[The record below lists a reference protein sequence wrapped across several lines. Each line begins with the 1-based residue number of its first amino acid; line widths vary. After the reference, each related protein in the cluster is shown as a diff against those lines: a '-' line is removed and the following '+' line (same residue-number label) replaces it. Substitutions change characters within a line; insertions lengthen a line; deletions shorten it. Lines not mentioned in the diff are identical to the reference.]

1 MPLHRQPELQSA
13 HDVIRRLSAVSAEL
27 ASCLDAV
34 ILELHKAEP
43 FEPDPGLV
51 RCAQNLA
58 ATQVAI
64 TQQILLLTRLIETD
78 EQPTLFEAQPQQQ
91 GGPFELL
98 QAQTLP
104 QTIPGPER
112 ETFPNRPVQ
121 ALPSPPKALP
131 HITQSALEPVRL
143 QPTQS
148 LHRAARIYAAQE
160 PTPARLGPSVQR
172 AQVEPS
178 VGVITRILTSRLT
191 VIIGLI
197 ALIVG
202 LWSII
207 LSPGEPTTAQL
218 VPGGQTENGAAPT
231 SETDP
236 MADKLQ
242 QRLSDTIESKGEDKA
257 STAAPEREE
266 AANVPASTFT
276 TAPLSH
282 PTVVVMPPAKPAAN
296 PEEEAIAEDAPS
308 EPARP
313 AAVAAPAV
321 QRPVASD
328 IKTVKPPATTPKETE
343 QKIDKPAPVAAKPK
357 VQEPAAFKTTVK
369 PTPQPV
375 QKFAPVIL
383 VLRDGKVA
391 LQIYQDLQK
400 RHPAV
405 LGGKTAELRSFTG
418 TDQTPWVKL
427 LAVPSVSK
435 EEAEA
440 ICQQLGSEGKALGC
454 NVVPY

>member
-1 MPLHRQPELQSA
+1 MPLHRQPELQST

-34 ILELHKAEP
+34 IIELHRAEP

-78 EQPTLFEAQPQQQ
+78 EQPILFEAQSQQQ

-104 QTIPGPER
+104 QTIPGPDR
-112 ETFPNRPVQ
+112 GTFLDRPIQ
-121 ALPSPPKALP
+121 ARPSNTRALP
-131 HITQSALEPVRL
+131 HITRSTLEPFKL
-143 QPTQS
+143 QPTQA
-148 LHRAARIYAAQE
+148 LRRTALIYGAQE
-160 PTPARLGPSVQR
+160 PTPARLGPSSQR
-172 AQVEPS
+172 ERNEPS
-178 VGVITRILTSRLT
+178 LGVVKRILTSRLS

-207 LSPGEPTTAQL
+207 LNPGEPTPAQL
-218 VPGGQTENGAAPT
+218 VPGGRTENGTAP
-231 SETDP
+231 STDTDR
-236 MADKLQ
+236 MADKRR
-242 QRLSDTIESKGEDKA
+242 QRLSDTVESKGGDEP
-257 STAAPEREE
+257 STGVAERED
-266 AANVPASTFT
+266 AANAPASTFT
-276 TAPLSH
+276 TAPLSQ
-282 PTVVVMPPAKPAAN
+282 PTVVVMPPASTAAN
-296 PEEEAIAEDAPS
+296 PDDAATAQDTLS

-313 AAVAAPAV
+313 VAVAAPTV
-321 QRPVASD
+321 QRPVGPDTKKFKAPAS
-328 IKTVKPPATTPKETE
+328 TPKETE
-343 QKIDKPAPVAAKPK
+343 PKIDIPAPTAPKPQ
-357 VQEPAAFKTTVK
+357 VQEPTAFKTTIK

-405 LGGKTAELRSFTG
+405 LGNKTAELRSFTG
-418 TDQTPWVKL
+418 TDQTTWVQL
-427 LAVPSVSK
+427 LAVPSTSK
-435 EEAEA
+435 KDAEA
-440 ICQQLGSEGKALGC
+440 ICEQLGSEGKALGC
-454 NVVPY
+454 NVVSY